1 MIFMSQS
8 GLVDDTRRTEW
19 DGWYLEHLAIMATVP
34 GMLSAQRFTT
44 ISPGHPPSL
53 AIYTV
58 TSAEVFRGSYYQQ
71 IRGMGD
77 WLPLIDRRHYR
88 RNLFEG
94 LDRAPEVADGQVML
108 IEDLQTMPDGDAAG
122 ASGGASGHVLRSVGL
137 DQSTPFRRLQVLA
150 DDAAAGAGDA
160 SVAVYLPAS
169 QRFIG
174 RAG

>member
-8 GLVDDTRRTEW
+8 GLVDDTRRTQW
-19 DGWYLEHLAIMATVP
+19 DAWYLEHLAIMATVP

-58 TSAEVFRGSYYQQ
+58 TSAEVFLGSYYQQ

-77 WLPLIDRRHYR
+77 WLPLIDRRYYR

-94 LDRAPEVADGQVML
+94 LDRAPEVASGQVML
-108 IEDLQTMPDGDAAG
+108 IEDLQAMPDGDAAG
-122 ASGGASGHVLRSVGL
+122 ASGGAGGHVLRSVGL
-137 DQSTPFRRLQVLA
+137 DQSTPFRRLQVVA

-160 SVAVYLPAS
+160 GVAVYRPAS